1 MIYIALCTQFKGK
14 LNLIQLNK
22 YLGLVIIFTTHYTMD
37 VHQKL
42 GSYGSAGVCMLE
54 TMDGEITLEMETQWE
69 GNCSCILSV
78 GLPMGIS
85 LPAEVGSLPTFGEM
99 QYP

>member
-1 MIYIALCTQFKGK
+1 MLLKLLWIYVAL
-14 LNLIQLNK
+14 LIHIYRKIESIKQVFSIGYSFCGSLYK
-22 YLGLVIIFTTHYTMD
+22 WIYLCILGVIG
-37 VHQKL
+37 VH
-42 GSYGSAGVCMLE
+42 MLE

-85 LPAEVGSLPTFGEM
+85 LPAEVGSLPTFVHM
-99 QYP
+99 

>member
-1 MIYIALCTQFKGK
+1 
-14 LNLIQLNK
+14 
-22 YLGLVIIFTTHYTMD
+22 
-37 VHQKL
+37 
-42 GSYGSAGVCMLE
+42 MLE

-85 LPAEVGSLPTFGEM
+85 LPAKVGSLPLFAHICNFL
-99 QYP
+99 YLS

>member
-1 MIYIALCTQFKGK
+1 MYET
-14 LNLIQLNK
+14 N
-22 YLGLVIIFTTHYTMD
+22 LGLLGVI
-37 VHQKL
+37 
-42 GSYGSAGVCMLE
+42 GVRLLE

-85 LPAEVGSLPTFGEM
+85 LPAEVGSLPTFA
-99 QYP
+99 QI